1 MKTNLEKLNKLE
13 INAVHFLN
21 EINSMNQENELV
33 NELRCLKFSR
43 IDLEPETENLE
54 QENYENLAKL
64 SF

>member
-1 MKTNLEKLNKLE
+1 M
-13 INAVHFLN
+13 HFLN

-54 QENYENLAKL
+54 QENYENLAEL